1 MAMVLSLGDLENRG
15 AVNKNKRIGR
25 RHLWFRKEQKGRILN
40 VTYKVV
46 RHVDWLSLKSVH
58 NICYLIS
65 GIVMGGYIRKKI
77 FKKYLFGRY
86 ARRKISGLPF
96 VPHIKDIS
104 LLL

>member
-1 MAMVLSLGDLENRG
+1 
-15 AVNKNKRIGR
+15 
-25 RHLWFRKEQKGRILN
+25 
-40 VTYKVV
+40 
-46 RHVDWLSLKSVH
+46 
-58 NICYLIS
+58 
-65 GIVMGGYIRKKI
+65 MGGYIRKKI